1 MHPRTIVLTGVA
13 ITPAKQSA
21 KLKPDPKP
29 QDEAVVEEALELEAE
44 AEAEAA
50 PPKRQSL
57 FDKVRAMKRP
67 QKILFALK
75 ANREG
80 RILLIKSNDPQVY
93 HFLVKNPR
101 MTTDEIIALTKSA
114 LLQPVTLELIA
125 RNREWMKGQ
134 RVRFNIV
141 LNPKTPLPL
150 CLNTLGYLDSFN
162 IKQVARNPYVRS
174 AIRRIALRKLQQ
186 GD

>member
-1 MHPRTIVLTGVA
+1 M
-13 ITPAKQSA
+13 PAKQSA
-21 KLKPDPKP
+21 KPKPDPK
-29 QDEAVVEEALELEAE
+29 QKDEAVVALALKLE

-93 HFLVKNPR
+93 HFLVKNPG
-101 MTTDEIIALTKSA
+101 MTTDEIILLTKSA

-125 RNREWMKGQ
+125 RNREWMKDQ

-150 CLNTLGYLDSFN
+150 SLNTIGYLDAFN
-162 IKQVARNPYVRS
+162 VKQVARNPYART

>member
-1 MHPRTIVLTGVA
+1 MTFPSQKNRLLPRTTVLAGVA

-21 KLKPDPKP
+21 KPKPDPKP
-29 QDEAVVEEALELEAE
+29 QD
-44 AEAEAA
+44 EAA

-57 FDKVRAMKRP
+57 FDKVRAMKQP

-80 RILLIKSNDPQVY
+80 RVLLLKSNDPQVY

-114 LLQPVTLELIA
+114 LLQPMTLELIA
-125 RNREWMKGQ
+125 RNREWMKDQ

-150 CLNTLGYLDSFN
+150 CLNTIGYLDYFN
-162 IKQVARNPYVRS
+162 IKQVARNPYVRT
-174 AIRRIALRKLQQ
+174 AIRKIALRKLQQ